1 MGNKKWSEIWDKT
14 QKEQFIKFTPPFLAL
29 SMQVYTSYHGGT
41 FSQIYN
47 DSLHFT
53 WIIAIF
59 AVFPNFYFQTF
70 SYSNK

>member
-41 FSQIYN
+41 FSQI
-47 DSLHFT
+47 L
-53 WIIAIF
+53 
-59 AVFPNFYFQTF
+59 
-70 SYSNK
+70 